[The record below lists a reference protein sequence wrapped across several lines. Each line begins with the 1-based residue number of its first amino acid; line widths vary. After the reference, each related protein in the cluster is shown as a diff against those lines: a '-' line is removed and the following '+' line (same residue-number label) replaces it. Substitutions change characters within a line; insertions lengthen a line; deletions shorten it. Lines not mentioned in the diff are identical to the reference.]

1 MKETNNATFDHWVD
15 VDVSKAKLDVDDLLS
30 QHYTQYANSEVGLA
44 SLLQALLTVENVAVV
59 GEATGGYESLMT
71 RRLHHRGI
79 RISVVN
85 PRAVRDLAKGF
96 NQWAKTDQ
104 IDAKM
109 IATDGAL
116 VVPRP
121 LTLASAVAEE
131 LKGWL
136 VRRRP
141 LVAMLSAEKHR
152 RQQLSNGPL
161 RDAVSAHID
170 DLESHIQEAEQQIKD
185 LSEVDAHSR
194 QLKTLRLSVKGMGP
208 LLSSSLL
215 VLLPELGR
223 LNRKQI
229 AALVGLAP
237 FNRDS
242 GQFRGQRRSWGG
254 RDAVRTLLYL
264 AAMSARRYNP
274 PIRAYYE
281 HLRANGKAKKVALI
295 ACARKLLGCLN
306 AMVKNRQCW
315 DETKVTAV
323 FQPSCS

>member
-1 MKETNNATFDHWVD
+1 MKETNNSTLYDWVG
-15 VDVSKAKLDVDDLLS
+15 VDVSKAKLDVYDLS
-30 QHYTQYANSEVGLA
+30 NQHYTQYDNSEVGLA
-44 SLLQALLTVENVAVV
+44 SLSQALLTVENVAVV
-59 GEATGGYESLMT
+59 CEATGGYESLMT
-71 RRLHHRGI
+71 RRLHQQGI

-96 NQWAKTDQ
+96 NQWAKTDR

-109 IATDGAL
+109 IATYGAL

-121 LTLASAVAEE
+121 FTLASAAAEE

-136 VRRRP
+136 VRRRQ
-141 LVAMLSAEKHR
+141 LVEMLSAEKNR
-152 RQQLSNGPL
+152 RQQLSHGPL
-161 RDAVSAHID
+161 RDAVSAHLD
-170 DLESHIQEAEQQIKD
+170 DLESRIQEADQPIKD

-194 QLKTLRLSVKGMGP
+194 QLKTILLSVKGIGP
-208 LLSSSLL
+208 LISSSLL
-215 VLLPELGR
+215 VLLPELGQ

-229 AALVGLAP
+229 TALVGLAP

-242 GQFRGQRRSWGG
+242 GQFRGQRRIWGG

-295 ACARKLLGCLN
+295 ACARKLLECLN

>member
-1 MKETNNATFDHWVD
+1 
-15 VDVSKAKLDVDDLLS
+15 
-30 QHYTQYANSEVGLA
+30 
-44 SLLQALLTVENVAVV
+44 
-59 GEATGGYESLMT
+59 
-71 RRLHHRGI
+71 
-79 RISVVN
+79 
-85 PRAVRDLAKGF
+85 
-96 NQWAKTDQ
+96 
-104 IDAKM
+104 
-109 IATDGAL
+109 
-116 VVPRP
+116 
-121 LTLASAVAEE
+121 
-131 LKGWL
+131 
-136 VRRRP
+136 
-141 LVAMLSAEKHR
+141 MLSAEKHR

-223 LNRKQI
+223 LHRKQI

-242 GQFRGQRRSWGG
+242 GQFRGQRWSWGG

-315 DETKVTAV
+315 DETKITAV